1 MRVVFDSNI
10 FVSALTLPGGKGD
23 AAVAAVLTGKAV
35 VLLSEPMLGE
45 VLGVLGR
52 KFAYDREQL
61 ARVALFLSELA
72 EHVAPRGHLTVLQDE
87 PDNRIL
93 ECAVA
98 GRADSIVT
106 GDRQMLRL
114 GRYEGIE
121 IVSLRVFLDR
131 LDQAR

>member
-1 MRVVFDSNI
+1 MRVVFDSSI
-10 FVSALTLPGGKGD
+10 FVSALTLPDGKGD

>member
-23 AAVAAVLTGKAV
+23 AAVAAVLTGKSV

>member
-1 MRVVFDSNI
+1 MRVVFDSSI

>member
-23 AAVAAVLTGKAV
+23 AAVTHVLTGRAV
-35 VLLSEPMLGE
+35 VLLSEPLMGE
-45 VLGVLGR
+45 ILGVLGR
-52 KFAYDREQL
+52 KFAFDREQL

-72 EHVAPRGHLTVLQDE
+72 EHVVPRGHLSVLQDE

-98 GRADSIVT
+98 GRADTIVT
-106 GDRQMLRL
+106 GDRKVLRL
-114 GRYEGIE
+114 GRHEGIE
-121 IVSLRVFLDR
+121 IVTLRVFLDR
-131 LDQAR
+131 VDRT

>member
-23 AAVAAVLTGKAV
+23 AAVTHALSGRAV
-35 VLLSEPMLGE
+35 VLLSEPLTGE
-45 VLGVLGR
+45 ILGVLGR
-52 KFAYDREQL
+52 KFAFDREQL
-61 ARVALFLSELA
+61 ARVALFLNELA
-72 EHVAPRGHLTVLQDE
+72 EHVKPHGRLTVLQDE

-106 GDRQMLRL
+106 GDRQLLRL

-121 IVSLRVFLDR
+121 IVTLKVFLDR
-131 LDQAR
+131 MDRGR

>member
-10 FVSALTLPGGKGD
+10 FVSALTLPGGRGD
-23 AAVAAVLTGKAV
+23 VAVASVLTGKTV
-35 VLLSEPMLGE
+35 VLLSEPLMGE

-52 KFAYDREQL
+52 KFAFDREQL
-61 ARVALFLSELA
+61 ARVALFLSDLA
-72 EHVAPRGHLTVLQDE
+72 EHVAPRARLTVLQDE

-98 GRADSIVT
+98 GRADAIVT

-121 IVSLRVFLDR
+121 IIALRVFLDR
-131 LDQAR
+131 LERAQ

>member
-23 AAVAAVLTGKAV
+23 AAVAHVLSGRAVA
-35 VLLSEPMLGE
+35 LLSEPLLGE
-45 VLGVLGR
+45 ILGVLGR
-52 KFAYDREQL
+52 KFAFDREQL

-72 EHVAPRGHLTVLQDE
+72 EHVTPHGRLTVLRDE

-98 GRADSIVT
+98 GSANSIVT

-121 IVSLRVFLDR
+121 LVTLKVFLDR
-131 LDQAR
+131 LDRPR